1 MSQSI
6 LPANERRWSPFE
18 ECCETLGEAHEES
31 VYGAIERLVQAG
43 EQVGFMVH
51 DLIRMLKSGMSLECL
66 LDLIEVRTTGICG
79 YPNRVPRN

>member
-1 MSQSI
+1 MRVQRME
-6 LPANERRWSPFE
+6 PALAFW
-18 ECCETLGEAHEES
+18 T
-31 VYGAIERLVQAG
+31 
-43 EQVGFMVH
+43 EQVGFTVH